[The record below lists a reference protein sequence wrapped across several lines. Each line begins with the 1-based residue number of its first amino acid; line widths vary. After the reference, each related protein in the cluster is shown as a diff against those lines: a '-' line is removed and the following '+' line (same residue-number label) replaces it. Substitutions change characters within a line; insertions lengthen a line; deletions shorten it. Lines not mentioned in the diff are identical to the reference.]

1 MKSMTGEA
9 FIDSNLWLY
18 AFVLSPGEETK
29 HARASA
35 LIEASERYTIS
46 TQVVAEVSSN
56 LLRKAG
62 MAEEALL
69 DIIVSFYS
77 RCCVLETGL
86 TVHQIASHIRA
97 TYHFSFWDSLIIAAA
112 LEAGCSILYSED
124 MQHGQVI
131 DDQLTIMN
139 PLLDP
144 PG

>member
-1 MKSMTGEA
+1 MSDRA

-18 AFVLSPGEETK
+18 AFILRPGEETK

-35 LIEASERYTIS
+35 IIEASDGYSIS

-62 MAEEALL
+62 MAEDALL
-69 DIIVSFYS
+69 DIIGSFYS
-77 RCCVLETGL
+77 RCRVLETGIE
-86 TVHQIASHIRA
+86 VHQTASRIRTA
-97 TYHFSFWDSLIIAAA
+97 QRFSFWDSLIVASA
-112 LEAGCSILYSED
+112 LEGGCQTLYSED

-131 DDQLTIMN
+131 DGGLTILN

-144 PG
+144 SES